1 MAKQNRTIVA
11 LASRIVANVNARIAA
26 DVDMKALAEEC
37 STLALADRA
46 KIDAELV
53 NYYAVQA
60 GVGVKE
66 RTKGDATEGRC
77 NLVAVWARD
86 EEKKLTEKSN
96 RASVALS
103 RARAILFADLFPA
116 KSTDKTKAKKAAATK
131 AKADTPEAVFD
142 ALEKLA
148 AAALKEGNKAAIKN
162 LKARAQAIFLML
174 AA

>member
-66 RTKGDATEGRC
+66 RTKGEAAEGRC

-116 KSTDKTKAKKAAATK
+116 KDKAKKAAASK

-148 AAALKEGNKAAIKN
+148 AAALKEGNKAAIKS
-162 LKARAQAIFLML
+162 LKQRAQAIFLML

>member
-26 DVDMKALAEEC
+26 DVDMKTLVEEC

-66 RTKGDATEGRC
+66 RTK
-77 NLVAVWARD
+77 
-86 EEKKLTEKSN
+86 
-96 RASVALS
+96 LS
-103 RARAILFADLFPA
+103 LIHISEPTRPRFGSRMPSSA
-116 KSTDKTKAKKAAATK
+116 
-131 AKADTPEAVFD
+131 
-142 ALEKLA
+142 
-148 AAALKEGNKAAIKN
+148 
-162 LKARAQAIFLML
+162 
-174 AA
+174 